1 MQSKLGIDFQHVQH
15 ARDISKSIA
24 AEVQTFVNSYTTVSV
39 ERTLCRLIGID
50 GVDENGVPLPNV
62 VVESLKD

>member
-1 MQSKLGIDFQHVQH
+1 MQSKLGIDFQDVQH
-15 ARDISKSIA
+15 ARDISKGIA

-50 GVDENGVPLPNV
+50 GVDENGVPLPNIV
-62 VVESLKD
+62 SRD